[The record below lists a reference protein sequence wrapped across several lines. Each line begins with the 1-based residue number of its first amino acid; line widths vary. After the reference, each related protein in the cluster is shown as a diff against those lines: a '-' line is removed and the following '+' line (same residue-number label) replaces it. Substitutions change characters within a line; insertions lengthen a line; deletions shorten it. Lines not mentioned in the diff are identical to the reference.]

1 MLRALKAEFLK
12 LKRAGMPLWTALVVL
27 VAPLVTVSMVS
38 LADSATVI
46 VRWGDFMR
54 YGPQLVASWYGAVL
68 FGLVTAY
75 LLGREYGEDTE
86 KQMFTLPLRREYFF
100 AAKMAVLAIWIAG
113 LLVLSV
119 AAQAAYAT
127 VLGLPGASWA
137 SAIDA
142 VVAELKVAV
151 LIYATLPWVALVA
164 MIGRGYVAPL
174 VYSAITAALGLGLA
188 EAGWGRWFPWSM
200 PLSVTGVALFPS
212 VPMPGLVGW
221 SWALIA
227 LVFVSGSAAAI
238 VYVDRADN
246 TQ

>member
-1 MLRALKAEFLK
+1 MLRALKAEFQK
-12 LKRAGMPLWTALVVL
+12 LRRAGMPLWTALVVL

-38 LADSATVI
+38 LADNTVVI
-46 VRWGDFMR
+46 VTWGDFMR
-54 YGPQLVASWYGAVL
+54 YGPQLIASWYGAIL

-75 LLGREYGEDTE
+75 LFGREHVEGTE

-100 AAKMAVLAIWIAG
+100 AAKMAVLAVWATG
-113 LLVLSV
+113 LLLLSV

-127 VLGLPGASWA
+127 LLGLQGASWA
-137 SAIDA
+137 
-142 VVAELKVAV
+142 VVTQCVAADLKVAV

-164 MIGRGYVAPL
+164 MIGKGYIAPL
-174 VYSAITAALGLGLA
+174 VYSAITAAIGLGLA

-212 VPMPGLVGW
+212 VPMPTLVGW

-227 LVFVSGSAAAI
+227 LVFASGMAAAI
-238 VYVDRADN
+238 GYIDRADN

>member
-1 MLRALKAEFLK
+1 MLRALKAEFQK
-12 LKRAGMPLWTALVVL
+12 LKRAGMPLWTALIVL
-27 VAPLVTVSMVS
+27 VAPVVTVGMVS
-38 LADSATVI
+38 LADNATV
-46 VRWGDFMR
+46 VVTWGDFMR

-68 FGLVTAY
+68 FGLVAAY
-75 LLGREYGEDTE
+75 LFGREHGEGTE

-100 AAKMAVLAIWIAG
+100 VAKMMVLAIWVAG
-113 LLVLSV
+113 LLLLSV

-127 VLGLPGASWA
+127 LLGLPGASWA
-137 SAIDA
+137 SVAEC
-142 VVAELKVAV
+142 VTAELKVAV

-164 MIGRGYVAPL
+164 MIGKGYVAPL

-212 VPMPGLVGW
+212 VPMPTLVAW

-227 LVFVSGSAAAI
+227 LVFVSGTAAA
-238 VYVDRADN
+238 VTYVDRADN